1 MKKETSSKNNL
12 KRSIMKKL
20 ILSAVII
27 LGGLSVQASIPAETT
42 VNSVIIQDEYTEVT
56 ADAIPAAVKSTVE
69 KSFPNTKLEK
79 AYKNAKN
86 EYKLEISSG
95 DKKYTVFTD
104 ASGNIIKK

>member
-1 MKKETSSKNNL
+1 
-12 KRSIMKKL
+12 MKKL
-20 ILSAVII
+20 ILSAAII
-27 LGGLSVQASIPAETT
+27 LGSLSIQAANPVTT
-42 VNSVIIQDEYTEVT
+42 SMTQSVTVQDEFTEIGT
-56 ADAIPAAVKSTVE
+56 DAVPAAVKSTVE

-79 AYKNAKN
+79 AYKNEKN

>member
-1 MKKETSSKNNL
+1 
-12 KRSIMKKL
+12 MKKL
-20 ILSAVII
+20 ILSAAII
-27 LGGLSVQASIPAETT
+27 LGGLSVQAAIPEGTISAI
-42 VNSVIIQDEYTEVT
+42 NSVIIQDEYTEV
-56 ADAIPAAVKSTVE
+56 ASDAVPAAVKSTVE

-95 DKKYTVFTD
+95 EKKYTIFTD